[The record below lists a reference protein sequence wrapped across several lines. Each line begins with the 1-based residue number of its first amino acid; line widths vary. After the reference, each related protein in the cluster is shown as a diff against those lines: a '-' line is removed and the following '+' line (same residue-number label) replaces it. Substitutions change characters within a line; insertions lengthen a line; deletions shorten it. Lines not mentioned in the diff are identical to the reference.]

1 MGETLLIKAV
11 HGNRKTSWAGGSL
24 VRVMDKPPCW
34 MPALLLPGR
43 SGDRRSVKARTAHEE
58 ISAAIRPYSA
68 GRIL

>member
-1 MGETLLIKAV
+1 
-11 HGNRKTSWAGGSL
+11 
-24 VRVMDKPPCW
+24 VMDKPPCW